1 MRKGDWKIFY
11 FYEDKSVELYDV
23 KNDISEKKNLTT
35 EQAERTATMKNEL
48 LTWVRNTKA
57 PTPDKINPKFGR
69 TSETAPIGKG
79 QKAP

>member
-35 EQAERTATMKNEL
+35 EQAERTATMKKEL
-48 LTWVRNTKA
+48 LTWVKNTKA
-57 PTPDKINPKFGR
+57 PTPDKLNPKFGR
-69 TSETAPIGKG
+69 TSETVPTGKR

>member
-35 EQAERTATMKNEL
+35 EQAERTATMKKEL
-48 LTWVRNTKA
+48 LTWVKNTKA
-57 PTPDKINPKFGR
+57 PTPDKLNPKFVR
-69 TSETAPIGKG
+69 TNETAPRG
-79 QKAP
+79 Q

>member
-1 MRKGDWKIFY
+1 VPEATLSDWSPN
-11 FYEDKSVELYDV
+11 KSVELYDV

-35 EQAERTATMKNEL
+35 EQAERTATMKKEL
-48 LTWVRNTKA
+48 LTWVKNTKA
-57 PTPDKINPKFGR
+57 PTPDKLNPKFGR